1 MRPEHLRGADALRR
15 ALDDSCRQGQALVLC
30 STHDVV
36 RATVLQASLELRAR
50 MDVRSSRKL
59 AEWLTSLVGYDT
71 LVLIEPTQHRRKDD
85 EHLKKLL
92 AGSKVKFVTVT
103 DRSFAPQAQPGTAW
117 TDLRLAKKDTR
128 HGSMYATGP
137 NTFLASTTRGKLYD
151 TTGGNRTF
159 LGEVTVTPRR
169 EETHVCIKCDKKQEC
184 SHVSCPNRKP
194 LTAFAPYHPDEKPE
208 LPE

>member
-15 ALDDSCRQGQALVLC
+15 ALDDSCREGQVLVLC
-30 STHDVV
+30 STHEVV

-85 EHLKKLL
+85 ERLKKLL

-103 DRSFAPQAQPGTAW
+103 DRSFAPTADISRLEETRPSPWSETEVVLGTARI
-117 TDLRLAKKDTR
+117 DPVLLQRAKLRAKWANSKVWPTPLPQGCTR
-128 HGSMYATGP
+128 C
-137 NTFLASTTRGKLYD
+137 N
-151 TTGGNRTF
+151 
-159 LGEVTVTPRR
+159 
-169 EETHVCIKCDKKQEC
+169 KKQEC

-208 LPE
+208 LSE